1 MDGERLLMAT
11 DAAKLLSRS
20 AELVRYY
27 SRLGRLPTIRTA
39 NGTRLFWESDV
50 LRLAAEL
57 AAKDQGKSSENAN
70 ARRKD

>member
-11 DAAKLLSRS
+11 DAAKLLRRS

-39 NGTRLFWESDV
+39 NGTRIFRESDV

-57 AAKDQGKSSENAN
+57 AAKDQEKPGAV
-70 ARRKD
+70 ARGQGR